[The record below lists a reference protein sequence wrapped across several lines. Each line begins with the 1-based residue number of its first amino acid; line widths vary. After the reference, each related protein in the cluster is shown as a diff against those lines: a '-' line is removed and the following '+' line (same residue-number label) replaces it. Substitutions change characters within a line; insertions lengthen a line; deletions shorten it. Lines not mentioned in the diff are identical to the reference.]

1 MNQVLQ
7 MLMNQMKMK
16 NPQVFQIVEQAR
28 RSNGNPIELF
38 KQVTNGYKPEQI
50 EGIFNRAKQMGVPE
64 EYINQLKNG
73 IK

>member
-1 MNQVLQ
+1 
-7 MLMNQMKMK
+7 MK
-16 NPQVFQIVEQAR
+16 NPQVFQMVEQAR

-38 KQVTNGYKPEQI
+38 KQVTNGYSPEQLN
-50 EGIFNRAKQMGVPE
+50 GIFSRAKQMGVPE